1 MFSELRPNV
10 STNIA
15 NISCF
20 SGTFLCSCC
29 VFTRR
34 NIKNL
39 FELQTIQNSIKFPS
53 ISRPGCFL
61 LKRFLSCVLS
71 FIICEKFSSLKVPNK
86 TVVMFFPMSHHVFSF
101 KKILCYA
108 PPLCI
113 NPLLCYIMCF
123 SYKFSSLCPPVAYYP
138 LLCYIMFFLSFLCYI
153 PLLRINPLLCY
164 IMFFS

>member
-20 SGTFLCSCC
+20 SGAFLCSCC
-29 VFTRR
+29 VFTRQ

-39 FELQTIQNSIKFPS
+39 FELKTIQNSVKFPS
-53 ISRPGCFL
+53 ISRTGCFL

-71 FIICEKFSSLKVPNK
+71 FIICEKCFFLKSSKQNRCYVFSNVTSC
-86 TVVMFFPMSHHVFSF
+86 FSF
-101 KKILCYA
+101 KNPVLC

-113 NPLLCYIMCF
+113 NPLLCYIM
-123 SYKFSSLCPPVAYYP
+123 
-138 LLCYIMFFLSFLCYI
+138 FFF
-153 PLLRINPLLCY
+153 
-164 IMFFS
+164 